1 MGNLK
6 VGMYIGAWP
15 QNIGNA
21 FFDLGA
27 LAIIKKIAPNADI
40 YRTGGAVHWMFNASA
55 KKNQTRAVRKLRQIS
70 NTPLERNQNSFEIGQ
85 AAEVD
90 LLVFAGMSMCEEF
103 VVNNGKTF
111 IEASKRGV
119 PVLLLGTGGSLY
131 TERDT
136 QVFAD
141 FINSLSKT
149 AIITRDD
156 DTYNM
161 FKGKVKNIFS
171 GIDCA
176 FFLPDYYTPPK
187 LHLPDYN
194 VECFDE
200 FLDTKVTHQEGRLV
214 LRAHHDM
221 WGPLRNEYINKPMT
235 LVSDIPEDYLT
246 IYSQS
251 KVTYSDRVHACVAT
265 LAYGNEAQLFSQ
277 TPRKALF
284 HKIGVPDITK
294 KVCKL
299 NSDLFGELKH
309 KQVTQA
315 KEFLEYLVK

>member
-1 MGNLK
+1 
-6 VGMYIGAWP
+6 MYIGAWP

-27 LAIIKKIAPNADI
+27 LAIIKKIAPNATI
-40 YRTGGAVHWMFNASA
+40 YRTGGSVHWMFNASA
-55 KKNQTRAVRKLRQIS
+55 KKNESRVVRKLRKVTNNPI
-70 NTPLERNQNSFEIGQ
+70 PRNPNSVEIGQ
-85 AAEVD
+85 VAELD

-103 VVNNGKTF
+103 VLNNGKTF
-111 IEASKRGV
+111 IEASKRGI

-131 TERDT
+131 NERDT
-136 QVFAD
+136 RVFSD
-141 FINSLSKT
+141 FVNSLCKT
-149 AIITRDD
+149 AVITRDD
-156 DTYNM
+156 DTYNL
-161 FKGKVKNIFS
+161 FKTNLKNIHS

-187 LHLPDYN
+187 LVLPDYN

-200 FLDTKVTHQEGRLV
+200 FLDTTVTHTEGRLV
-214 LRAHHDM
+214 VRAHHDM

-246 IYSQS
+246 IYAQS
-251 KVTYSDRVHACVAT
+251 KITYSDRVHACVAT
-265 LAYGNEAQLFSQ
+265 LAYGNEAQLYSQ

-284 HKIGVPDITK
+284 SKVGLPDITK

-299 NSDLFGELKH
+299 NKDMFAELKENQIH
-309 KQVTQA
+309 LA
-315 KEFLEYLVK
+315 KKSLDFLLN